1 MREHGRENLDI
12 ARQEHGGFIFSVWH
26 QNLIAAAFGQKAG
39 KLVLLGSRSRT
50 ADPIVR
56 FTQTL
61 GHEVVRGSSGGGNRD
76 KGGKAAKSEMI
87 VKLSQHKQGA
97 VTPDGPR
104 GPAFIV
110 KPGIVDMASETGL
123 AIVPLCVKATR
134 YWQFKSWDKIQM
146 PKPFARL
153 DVYYGEPIQVPA
165 NLSNDERKAF
175 MDKVSDATNAIT
187 PAAANAN

>member
-39 KLVLLGSRSRT
+39 KLVLLGSKSRT

-56 FTQTL
+56 FTETL
-61 GHEVVRGSSGGGNRD
+61 GHEVVRGSSAGGNRD
-76 KGGKAAKSEMI
+76 KGGKAAKQAMI
-87 VKLSQHKQGA
+87 IKLAEHKQGA

-104 GPAFIV
+104 GPAFKA
-110 KPGIVDMASETGL
+110 KPGIVAMASETGL

-146 PKPFARL
+146 PKPFATL
-153 DVYYGEPIQVPA
+153 DVYYGPPIAVAADLSEEQRAALLDQVA
-165 NLSNDERKAF
+165 E
-175 MDKVSDATNAIT
+175 ATNALT
-187 PAAANAN
+187 PASHAD